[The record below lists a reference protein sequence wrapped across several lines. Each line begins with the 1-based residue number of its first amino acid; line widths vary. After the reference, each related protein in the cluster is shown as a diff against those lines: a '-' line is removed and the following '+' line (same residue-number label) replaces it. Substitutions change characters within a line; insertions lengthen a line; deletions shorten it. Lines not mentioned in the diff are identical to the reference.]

1 MTERP
6 KAVLEQIFANKTA
19 RVLDH
24 LITMKPFDYTFAEL
38 QDILQIEANSLHRI
52 LTHLQ
57 KYGLIEV
64 NTQKNTQKIKI
75 ADNKKTQALNKC
87 LFDIACENM
96 EEIVRNEKDNHNHPS
111 TEARK
116 S

>member
-1 MTERP
+1 MTNNSERFP

-24 LITMKPFDYTFAEL
+24 LITMKPFDYKFNEL
-38 QDILQIEANSLHRI
+38 MDILQIEAIPLRRI
-52 LTHLQ
+52 LIHLH
-57 KYGLIEV
+57 KYGLIEE
-64 NTQKNTQKIKI
+64 TKKETIKI

-96 EEIVRNEKDNHNHPS
+96 EEIVKRQKGES
-111 TEARK
+111 V
-116 S
+116 